1 MIFKETFLAALSS
14 APDVDVRIVARV
26 DVESG
31 CDSVLE
37 LKIALTDVR
46 VRLCDID
53 EPTGREILAWVS
65 ACEEQVQD
73 YLAERVRHE
82 REERA
87 FRAQRRYRGYA

>member
-46 VRLCDID
+46 V
-53 EPTGREILAWVS
+53 ES
-65 ACEEQVQD
+65 
-73 YLAERVRHE
+73 
-82 REERA
+82 
-87 FRAQRRYRGYA
+87 

>member
-1 MIFKETFLAALSS
+1 MIFTESFLAALSS

-31 CDSVLE
+31 CDSELE
-37 LKIALTDVR
+37 LKIAHTDVR
-46 VRLCDID
+46 VKLCDID

-65 ACEEQVQD
+65 ACEDQVQD
-73 YLAERVRHE
+73 YLLERLTHE
-82 REERA
+82 REEKA